1 MSDVLNVQ
9 VFRRVE
15 ENFFRWLIKNG
26 IYAIHKNVYHKNQAQ
41 LFIHSIVHIRIG
53 VSHQYDKH
61 FDPSKKHKRISAI
74 YIGYKSTQLIMR
86 SITWARFRAFLLLF
100 RVPIVFCILEFVKY
114 YYCKMHF
121 KLIRFI
127 FVDITEMYNTQS
139 IEIGFILLLF
149 WSILFQL
156 DNEKRIHTS

>member
-1 MSDVLNVQ
+1 MEFTPFTKTCIIKIMRNYSSSLLYTL
-9 VFRRVE
+9 E
-15 ENFFRWLIKNG
+15 SACLIKM
-26 IYAIHKNVYHKNQAQ
+26 
-41 LFIHSIVHIRIG
+41 LSISIP
-53 VSHQYDKH
+53 Q
-61 FDPSKKHKRISAI
+61 KKHKRISAI

-86 SITWARFRAFLLLF
+86 SITWARFQAFLLLF
-100 RVPIVFCILEFVKY
+100 WVPIVFCILEFVKY

-121 KLIRFI
+121 KPIRFI